1 MVKFSYILSIIQTL
15 IALSRLEIKTSL
27 EAENVKLV
35 IQSASLPFVRRAA
48 LLVSLSPFVFCW
60 AHVGYFSNFFMLQ
73 SLARSFAEP
82 NISDYLVLFK
92 NICWLV
98 QLANS
103 ILGSGAGATHHMLW
117 VGWDALWLRFAFDF
131 KALVDWKQSESW
143 FATAT

>member
-1 MVKFSYILSIIQTL
+1 
-15 IALSRLEIKTSL
+15 
-27 EAENVKLV
+27 LV

-60 AHVGYFSNFFMLQ
+60 PHVGYFSNFFMLQ
-73 SLARSFAEP
+73 SLAKSFAEP
-82 NISDYLVLFK
+82 NISNYLVLFK

>member
-1 MVKFSYILSIIQTL
+1 
-15 IALSRLEIKTSL
+15 
-27 EAENVKLV
+27 
-35 IQSASLPFVRRAA
+35 
-48 LLVSLSPFVFCW
+48 
-60 AHVGYFSNFFMLQ
+60 
-73 SLARSFAEP
+73 
-82 NISDYLVLFK
+82 
-92 NICWLV
+92 LV